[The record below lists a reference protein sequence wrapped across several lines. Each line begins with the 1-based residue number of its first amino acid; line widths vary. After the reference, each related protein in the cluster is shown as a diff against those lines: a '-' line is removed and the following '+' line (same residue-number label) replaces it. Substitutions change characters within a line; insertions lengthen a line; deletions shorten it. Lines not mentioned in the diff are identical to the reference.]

1 MVCRANSSG
10 LAAFR
15 TQVIWEK
22 FLAGDCLM
30 HYIPWLCLIV
40 QGAIVAA
47 SLLGYGI
54 FTSRPELLIQ
64 LDPGARFFTWAFYGF
79 AVGNMLFGGLAVVAE
94 AVLRDRT
101 SGLLAFALIYSV
113 SLVSELLGTTYGI
126 PFGAYSY
133 TALLGFKWFD
143 RVPLLIPLSWFTMSW
158 ACWVIARQR
167 RDGRLAVILAT
178 ALLVA
183 WDLLLDPAMSKVT
196 SYWIWG
202 QSGTYYGMPWMN
214 LLGWG
219 VTGLVLFIILSKIAP
234 APHSELK
241 FAISVYIINF
251 ALPLG
256 FCVLNQYWLA
266 VWAGLGAIAI
276 AFLVFGRKG
285 STLAARELRDLP
297 SARARAWSSQG
308 E

>member
-1 MVCRANSSG
+1 
-10 LAAFR
+10 
-15 TQVIWEK
+15 
-22 FLAGDCLM
+22 M
-30 HYIPWLCLIV
+30 HYIPWLCLIL

-54 FTSRPELLIQ
+54 FTSRPELLIE
-64 LDPGARFFTWAFYGF
+64 LDPGAHFFTWAFYGF
-79 AVGNMLFGGLAVVAE
+79 AVGNMLFGGVAVVAE
-94 AVLRDRT
+94 AVLHDRT
-101 SGLLAFALIYSV
+101 RALWAFALIYFA
-113 SLVSELLGTTYGI
+113 SLVGELLGTTYGI

-133 TALLGFKWFD
+133 TALLGIKWFD

-167 RDGRLAVILAT
+167 RAGLSAVLFGT

-202 QSGTYYGMPWMN
+202 EMGSYYGMPWMN
-214 LLGWG
+214 LLGWC
-219 VTGLVLFIILSKIAP
+219 VTGLVLFIMLSKIAP
-234 APHSELK
+234 SPHSEVR

-266 VWAGLGAIAI
+266 VWAALGAIAI
-276 AFLVFGRKG
+276 AFFLFGRKA
-285 STLAARELRDLP
+285 TILPARELTDLHP
-297 SARARAWSSQG
+297 SGRAEGLSSQR

>member
-1 MVCRANSSG
+1 
-10 LAAFR
+10 
-15 TQVIWEK
+15 
-22 FLAGDCLM
+22 M
-30 HYIPWLCLIV
+30 HYIPWLCLIF

-54 FTSRPELLIQ
+54 FTSRPELLTQ

-79 AVGNMLFGGLAVVAE
+79 AVSNMLFGGLAVVAE
-94 AVLRDRT
+94 AFLRDRT
-101 SGLLAFALIYSV
+101 RGLWAFALVYFV
-113 SLVSELLGTTYGI
+113 SFVGELLGTTYGV

-133 TALLGFKWFD
+133 TALLGLKWFD

-167 RDGRLAVILAT
+167 SAGLSAILLGT

-183 WDLLLDPAMSKVT
+183 WDFLLDPAMSKVT

-202 QSGTYYGMPWMN
+202 ESGSYYGMPWMN
-214 LLGWG
+214 LLGWC
-219 VTGLVLFIILSKIAP
+219 VTGLVLFIMLAKIAP
-234 APHSELK
+234 APRSQVR
-241 FAISVYIINF
+241 FAIWVYIINF

-266 VWAGLGAIAI
+266 VWAGLGGVAI
-276 AFLVFGRKG
+276 AFIVFGRKE
-285 STLAARELRDLP
+285 STSPIPEDGDLR
-297 SARARAWSSQG
+297 SSGRARALSSQR

>member
-1 MVCRANSSG
+1 
-10 LAAFR
+10 
-15 TQVIWEK
+15 
-22 FLAGDCLM
+22 M
-30 HYIPWLCLIV
+30 HYVPWLSLIL
-40 QGAIVAA
+40 QGGIVAA

-54 FTSRPELLIQ
+54 FTSRPELLTQ

-94 AVLRDRT
+94 AMLRDRT
-101 SGLLAFALIYSV
+101 RGLWAFVAVYLV
-113 SLVSELLGTTYGI
+113 SLFGELLGTTYGI

-133 TALLGFKWFD
+133 TALLGVKWFD

-167 RDGRLAVILAT
+167 NAGVAAILLGT

-202 QSGTYYGMPWMN
+202 ESGSYYGMPWMN
-214 LLGWG
+214 LLGWC
-219 VTGLVLFIILSKIAP
+219 VTGLLLFVILSKIALD
-234 APHSELK
+234 PHSQVR
-241 FAISVYIINF
+241 FAIWVYIINF

-266 VWAGLGAIAI
+266 VGAGLGAVAI
-276 AFLVFGRKG
+276 AFFVFGRKG
-285 STLAARELRDLP
+285 STLAARELEDSRP
-297 SARARAWSSQG
+297 SGRARALSSQR